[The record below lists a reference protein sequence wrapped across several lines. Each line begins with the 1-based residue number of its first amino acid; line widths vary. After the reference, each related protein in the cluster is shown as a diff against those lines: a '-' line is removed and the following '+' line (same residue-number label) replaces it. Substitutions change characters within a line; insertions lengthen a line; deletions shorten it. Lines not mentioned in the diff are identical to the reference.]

1 MKVDYYKE
9 KIKTDTELLKLFFS
23 ALLLLLGILGTLLMK
38 DNFGFN
44 DTHIF
49 ILIIIIMSI
58 LVLGSMC
65 VSLKEN
71 IDKNLNLLQ
80 HDDNS

>member
-1 MKVDYYKE
+1 
-9 KIKTDTELLKLFFS
+9 
-23 ALLLLLGILGTLLMK
+23 
-38 DNFGFN
+38 
-44 DTHIF
+44 
-49 ILIIIIMSI
+49 MSI